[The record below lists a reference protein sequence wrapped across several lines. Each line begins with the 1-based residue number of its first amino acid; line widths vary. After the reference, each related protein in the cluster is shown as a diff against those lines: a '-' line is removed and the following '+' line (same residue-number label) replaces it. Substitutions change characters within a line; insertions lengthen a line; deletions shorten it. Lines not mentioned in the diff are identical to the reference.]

1 MLRNIA
7 IGALATAMLGCL
19 PAQAQ
24 ETHEL
29 EGAPGYRAAEQDAAA
44 QKAAQK
50 KAAQQA
56 AQKQA
61 QTAADKLKAEQAKL
75 AQQSTQK
82 QAQSAADKIK
92 AEQAKLTQQTEAQKA
107 EQARLAKQ
115 AADLKAQQARLDARA
130 AELAAEEKRLAQLR
144 IDQEAEATRLANLT
158 RQRDEAA
165 REAALRS
172 ERETQTADLSRDTDP
187 TVSNEIPP
195 LRTTPEARRPAFARL
210 DFGAARRSCTR
221 AAEDEAL
228 ARNFYSAEYDSAP
241 RFVEGDAW
249 EVRGRM
255 RLEDR
260 RGYLIVDTICEVDAD
275 GEARDF
281 IFLR

>member
-7 IGALATAMLGCL
+7 LGALAAAMLVCL

-24 ETHEL
+24 EGQEL
-29 EGAPGYRAAEQDAAA
+29 EGAPGYRSAEQDAAR
-44 QKAAQK
+44 KAEAQK

-61 QTAADKLKAEQAKL
+61 QTAADKIKAEQAKL
-75 AQQSTQK
+75 A
-82 QAQSAADKIK
+82 
-92 AEQAKLTQQTEAQKA
+92 QQTEAQKA
-107 EQARLAKQ
+107 EQARLARQ
-115 AADLKAQQARLDARA
+115 AAELKAQQARLDARA

-144 IDQEAEATRLANLT
+144 IDQEAAAARLADLT

-172 ERETQTADLSRDTDP
+172 QRETQTADLSRDTD
-187 TVSNEIPP
+187 SAASDEIPP
-195 LRTTPEARRPAFARL
+195 LRTTPAPSRAAFARL

-221 AAEDEAL
+221 AAEDEVR
-228 ARNFYSAEYDSAP
+228 ARDFYSAEYDSAP
-241 RFVEGDAW
+241 RFVQGDAW